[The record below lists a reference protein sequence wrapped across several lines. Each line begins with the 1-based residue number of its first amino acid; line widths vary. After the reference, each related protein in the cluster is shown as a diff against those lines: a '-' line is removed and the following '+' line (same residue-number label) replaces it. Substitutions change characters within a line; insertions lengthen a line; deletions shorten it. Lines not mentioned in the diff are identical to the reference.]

1 MSRVLIVDDEPQIR
15 RALTTN
21 LRARG
26 YEVDEAQSGEEALRV
41 AARVRPDLVV
51 LDLGLPDI
59 DGIEVV
65 HGLRGWTQMPILVLS
80 AREDE
85 DAKVAA
91 LDAGADDY
99 VTKPVGVA
107 ELRSRVGAAMRRLAP
122 RAVNGGT
129 PLLAAWDVTLDPSSR
144 TVRAAGGDVA
154 LTQSEFA
161 VLEALL
167 RAGGAVLS
175 RQQLL
180 QAIFGDHA
188 YRDPRAID
196 FHVHHVRDKLQRAGA
211 GADVIATVR
220 GAGYRVAP

>member
-99 VTKPVGVA
+99 VTKPFGMD
-107 ELRSRVGAAMRRLAP
+107 E
-122 RAVNGGT
+122 
-129 PLLAAWDVTLDPSSR
+129 LLARL
-144 TVRAAGGDVA
+144 RAALRRATPAEEEPMVSTDDFTVDLAAKRVTRGTKAVH
-154 LTQSEFA
+154 LTPTEWQVVE
-161 VLEALL
+161 VLVRNPGKL
-167 RAGGAVLS
+167 VS
-175 RQQLL
+175 QQQLL
-180 QAIFGDHA
+180 REVWGPQ
-188 YRDPRAID
+188 YRTETNYLRLYLAQIRRKLEPVPSRPRY
-196 FHVHHVRDKLQRAGA
+196 FLTEPGM
-211 GADVIATVR
+211 
-220 GAGYRVAP
+220 GYRFTP